1 MHHVPHRRWTSTRFR
16 AQLCVLV
23 ALVVGCASP
32 AGASAARLYV
42 AVGDSVGAGFGATPG
57 HSAFDLY
64 CAYLESPAGG
74 TVVDQCINES
84 QPGLTTQTALSGG
97 SMQKALTDIRGST
110 DTPVVT
116 VVLGGND
123 LLGTPGCQPVTGPS
137 CPVIHNMRTILDELE
152 TALATHPGPHVIQW
166 LMYYNPNHDNPYG
179 NPAADHSTEVLGLGN
194 DLILTACSSFDLSL
208 IGLNDAI
215 NCIAQEKGA
224 TPVDAYTP
232 FQANCTA
239 NDCFS
244 DSVHPNDKG
253 YGLIFNAFRTTP
265 GSPVPTTPAPDGS
278 WPSAPGTPVNT
289 TSPTVTGHPTLGTML
304 TCSVGVWS
312 GNPPI
317 TFTVQW
323 LRDQAP
329 IPVATGST
337 YRIQRSDVNQ
347 AISCAVT
354 ASNPVGQTTSTS
366 DSVTVPPG
374 PAPVISGLA
383 ETKRV
388 FAPSRAHRARGTVFK
403 LRLDQPAQVTI
414 WIKRLVSGHRIGGVC
429 RPVPRH
435 RHAPRCT
442 LTLLVGALRQRGVSG
457 LNRIPF
463 SGRLN
468 GRALTP
474 GSYVA
479 VFGADNGVMVSK
491 LRTLPFTILGR

>member
-1 MHHVPHRRWTSTRFR
+1 M
-16 AQLCVLV
+16 
-23 ALVVGCASP
+23 
-32 AGASAARLYV
+32 
-42 AVGDSVGAGFGATPG
+42 
-57 HSAFDLY
+57 
-64 CAYLESPAGG
+64 
-74 TVVDQCINES
+74 VDQCINES
-84 QPGLTTQTALSGG
+84 QVGLTTQTALSGG
-97 SMQKALTDIRGST
+97 SIQKALTDIRGSS

-123 LLGTPGCQPVTGPS
+123 VGNFACQPVTAPGFPF
-137 CPVIHNMRTILDELE
+137 IHNMRAILDQLE

-179 NPAADHSTEVLGLGN
+179 NPAADHSTVVLGLGN

-224 TPVDAYTP
+224 TPVDANAP
-232 FQANCTA
+232 FQANCTHY
-239 NDCFS
+239 DCFS

-265 GSPVPTTPAPDGS
+265 GSPVPSTPAPDGS

-289 TSPTVTGHPTLGTML
+289 TPPTVTGRPALGAAL

-312 GNPPI
+312 GNAPI
-317 TFTVQW
+317 MFSVQW

-329 IPVATGST
+329 IPGASGSS
-337 YRIQRSDVNQ
+337 YRIQRSDVDQ

-354 ASNPVGQTTSTS
+354 ASNSVGQTTSTS
-366 DSVTVPPG
+366 SSVTVPPG
-374 PAPVISGLA
+374 PAPVISGVSA
-383 ETKRV
+383 TKRV
-388 FAPSRAHRARGTVFK
+388 FAPSRVHHSGGTVFK
-403 LRLDQPAQVTI
+403 LRLDQPAEVTI
-414 WIKRLVSGHRIGGVC
+414 WIKRLVPGRRIGGIC
-429 RPVPRH
+429 RRPAPRN

-442 LTLLVGALRQRGVSG
+442 RTVLVGMLHQRGASG
-457 LNRIPF
+457 RNRIAF

-468 GRALTP
+468 GRPLTP

-479 VFGADNGVMVSK
+479 AFDAYNGFTVSK
-491 LRTLPFTILGR
+491 RRTLRSRSSATERIGSSAVHPD